1 MAYNLGFTPQSSSG
15 QHLFVSCGRQNPSE
29 AAPIAEAL
37 SRQVSVWYDNG
48 TASTDGGQDEVTQQ
62 LASAR
67 AVVFFADSLLFD
79 GEDTDMCNEMTLAKI
94 YSKPTVCV
102 WSKDMSSFD
111 VRKLSDSMYNL
122 WLDFKNM
129 PAVNAYQQM
138 SAADA
143 AGAILSAVGIVPPAA
158 ANPFAS
164 TNASPFQDDP
174 FADITAASAAGAAA
188 FGTDDNT
195 FNAFGTD
202 TFTVTPPTASGAP
215 YNPTPAASTA
225 PTYTATAQSR
235 PERKRKPWLIV
246 VIIVALLVALCLLLL
261 TMCGKLTDGTGI
273 TTETGTG
280 VESQS
285 AEPKVKPTY
294 LSEAQSVDD
303 MEVNDEIKFGS
314 YENQEIEWIVL
325 DKEGSNWLLLS
336 KNVLTEKVFDDSY
349 DTANLSMTQRQKM
362 DSDHTREAIIRQE
375 PYSVVKRIEYGIN
388 WNNCSLRQWL
398 NSEFLNTAFTADEQN
413 RINKTYIFTADVEV
427 KPALDNL
434 EMLSNYTI
442 SCGDDTMDKVFLLSA
457 EECDAYFPT
466 LTDRITN
473 KSWWMRSNGYS
484 FGQMDVIAKDQKRY
498 IYDYVYDDIA
508 QIVDESG
515 KPSTFDGSNDIND
528 ERVGIYRYYNTG
540 TYIFEENGVR
550 PAIWVNV
557 G

>member
-29 AAPIAEAL
+29 AAPMAEAL
-37 SRQVSVWYDNG
+37 SRQVPVWYDNG

-67 AVVFFADSLLFD
+67 AVVFFADSTLFD

-129 PAVNAYQQM
+129 TPVNAYQNA
-138 SAADA
+138 SAADTA
-143 AGAILSAVGIVPPAA
+143 AAILSAVGIEPPAA
-158 ANPFAS
+158 AS
-164 TNASPFQDDP
+164 TSPFQDDT
-174 FADITAASAAGAAA
+174 FADITAALAAGAAA
-188 FGTDDNT
+188 FGTDDNA

-202 TFTVTPPTASGAP
+202 TFTVTPPTASGAA
-215 YNPTPAASTA
+215 YNPTPAAATA

-246 VIIVALLVALCLLLL
+246 VIIVAVLVALCLLLL

-273 TTETGTG
+273 TTDTETG

-314 YENQEIEWIVL
+314 YENREIENTL
-325 DKEGSNWLLLS
+325 
-336 KNVLTEKVFDDSY
+336 
-349 DTANLSMTQRQKM
+349 
-362 DSDHTREAIIRQE
+362 
-375 PYSVVKRIEYGIN
+375 KR
-388 WNNCSLRQWL
+388 
-398 NSEFLNTAFTADEQN
+398 
-413 RINKTYIFTADVEV
+413 
-427 KPALDNL
+427 
-434 EMLSNYTI
+434 
-442 SCGDDTMDKVFLLSA
+442 
-457 EECDAYFPT
+457 
-466 LTDRITN
+466 
-473 KSWWMRSNGYS
+473 
-484 FGQMDVIAKDQKRY
+484 
-498 IYDYVYDDIA
+498 
-508 QIVDESG
+508 
-515 KPSTFDGSNDIND
+515 
-528 ERVGIYRYYNTG
+528 
-540 TYIFEENGVR
+540 
-550 PAIWVNV
+550 
-557 G
+557 